1 MKAEEKV
8 QVRSQVRGVTLVAVR
23 ALLLLA
29 LSSVAAAQMAYVT
42 DQLRL
47 GLHRA
52 ADTSDRAFRTL
63 ESGQEFEILSQN
75 RNYAQV
81 RLPDGTVGYVKAAY
95 IVTEKP
101 AALVVA
107 ETRAE
112 NERLREELARARQQF
127 AAPAAVIAELEQQV
141 GARNAELVESRARM
155 EELVEANERYIS
167 RQAQY
172 QYSLPLTWVAGAMA
186 VCLIAGILGGMWW
199 LDYRSRKRHG
209 GIRVY

>member
-1 MKAEEKV
+1 MRAISRVAAEV
-8 QVRSQVRGVTLVAVR
+8 
-23 ALLLLA
+23 LLLLA
-29 LSSVAAAQMAYVT
+29 MSAVAQAQTAYVT

-63 ESGQEFEILSQN
+63 ESGQELEILSQN

-81 RLPDGTVGYVKAAY
+81 RLPDGTVGYVKVAY
-95 IVTEKP
+95 LVTEKP
-101 AALVVA
+101 AALIVA
-107 ETRAE
+107 EIRAE
-112 NERLREELARARQQF
+112 NERLSDELARARQQF
-127 AAPAAVIAELEQQV
+127 AEPAAVIAELEQQI
-141 GARNAELVESRARM
+141 GARNADLADSNARL
-155 EELVEANERYIS
+155 EELTEANERYVS

>member
-1 MKAEEKV
+1 ML
-8 QVRSQVRGVTLVAVR
+8 RSTIGI
-23 ALLLLA
+23 LLLCIVSSTALA
-29 LSSVAAAQMAYVT
+29 QTAYVT

-63 ESGQEFEILSQN
+63 DSGQELEILSQN

-81 RLPDGTVGYVKAAY
+81 RLPDGTVGYVKVAY
-95 IVTEKP
+95 TVTEKP

-112 NERLREELARARQQF
+112 NERLSNELTRAREQF
-127 AAPAAVIAELEQQV
+127 AAPAAAIADLERQV
-141 GARNAELVESRARM
+141 GEQAALLDQSNARI
-155 EELVEANERYIS
+155 EELAAANDRYLS

-172 QYSLPLTWVAGAMA
+172 QYSLPLIWVTGAMI
-186 VCLIAGILGGMWW
+186 VCLIAGILGGIWW
-199 LDYRSRKRHG
+199 IDYRSRKRHG